1 MDIPNY
7 GVHLHEIELIKY
19 KGFYFKLPTCETEG
33 LKAYV
38 YVNYFRLKNNMVFY
52 QAWVRF
58 EEIPYMLE
66 LVEKEISPSTE
77 LDSQII
83 TDINLDPHFREQL
96 NAAIKWFR
104 SSESE

>member
-1 MDIPNY
+1 MDISNY
-7 GVHLHEIELIKY
+7 GVHLHEINLTNY
-19 KGFYFKLPTCETEG
+19 KGFYFKLPNCETEG

-38 YVNYFRLKNNMVFY
+38 YVNYFLLKNNMVFY

-66 LVEKEISPSTE
+66 LMEKQISPSTE

-83 TDINLDPHFREQL
+83 ADINLDPHFREQL
-96 NAAIKWFR
+96 KAAISWFH
-104 SSESE
+104 SS